1 MGILLDI
8 IREYNILPSKLSV
21 FMADNEEANNK
32 AVRLIL
38 NKLYPGI
45 KQKDI
50 LARRARYIAHIINL
64 AA

>member
-32 AVRLIL
+32 VVRLIL

-50 LARRARYIAHIINL
+50 LARRARCITYIINL